1 MSNCY
6 LFCDGNYLF
15 HLTKALGKTQAFDV
29 LEQNVLSAIG
39 MTAFTGKYFYTRP
52 PETTN
57 PKSVIGWLK
66 AHQWNVHTF
75 TYQHT
80 HQDSMYVNMVADLWQ
95 CYVNDPQGKFAIV
108 SGSGALSYPLK
119 AFPGEIKVFATND
132 SLNKRLAEQLAPNE
146 CYNLEDVL

>member
-1 MSNCY
+1 MQKGY

-29 LEQNVLSAIG
+29 LEKNMLDTLDLAG
-39 MTAFTGKYFYTRP
+39 FEAKFFYTRP

-80 HQDSMYVNMVADLWQ
+80 HQDSMYVNLVADLWK
-95 CYVNDPQGKFAIV
+95 CYTASPTGKFAIV

-119 AFPGEIKVFATND
+119 DFPGDVKVFATTD

-146 CYNLEDVL
+146 CFNLEDVL